1 MQWVQSLGWED
12 PLEEETATHSSIL
25 VWKSPW
31 TEEPGGLQSGE
42 SQRVKHSW
50 ARTYTVFPAVMYK
63 CEWTIKKTESQRT
76 DAFKLVLEKIL
87 KSSLDSK
94 EIQPVH
100 PKGDHP

>member
-31 TEEPGGLQSGE
+31 TEEPGGLQSVE
-42 SQRVKHSW
+42 LQRVKHSW